1 MNHEQSVLDLVFDQA
16 TMEAMMLEAA
26 EQHRLMSAALLV

>member
-1 MNHEQSVLDLVFDQA
+1 VLDLVFDRA
-16 TMEAMMLEAA
+16 TMESILAEAA